1 MTRDVS
7 MKMSMETGMKMGI
20 KRTMHLILLCAALA
34 LPALAADNIKI
45 NPRLDYGSDSADGA
59 LITGDHM
66 SDGAEAGKPNYVIF
80 YGEG

>member
-7 MKMSMETGMKMGI
+7 MKMSKEMGM